1 MHISPTEPPRSSEF
15 TTFMRAHQDM
25 VYTTAYRLTG
35 SAAQAQDISQEVFLK
50 AYENFSQLAD
60 GASAGGWLRTVATN
74 LTLNHLTRYRRRWR
88 LFSELGSAES
98 EEEGVVETQTPE
110 ILAPDASFAELD
122 AVQRSAAI
130 EAALCR
136 LPPHQRVPLVLY
148 HFEEMSYQDI
158 ARKLH
163 VSLAKIKTDIRRA
176 REALLP
182 LLRGLHE

>member
-1 MHISPTEPPRSSEF
+1 
-15 TTFMRAHQDM
+15 MRAHQDM

-50 AYENFSQLAD
+50 AYETFSQLRD
-60 GASAGGWLRTVATN
+60 GAAAGGWLRTVATN

-88 LFSELGSAES
+88 LFSELAASDS
-98 EEEGVVETQTPE
+98 EEERVLDTQTPE
-110 ILAPDASFAELD
+110 LPDASFAELD

-136 LPPHQRVPLVLY
+136 LPQHQRVPLVLY

-163 VSLAKIKTDIRRA
+163 VSLSKTKTDIRRA

-182 LLRGLHE
+182 LLRALHE